1 MSEIVIPELTKC
13 TSDTYII
20 VSQPGVGAADYENKR
35 SAPHLRKRL
44 LGDDKSIR
52 SSLTVKD
59 VLGWLDVDDVSRA
72 VQDRCGA
79 AHLRVDASS
88 KSHDDMSRSDADPY
102 YSAAGQFTI
111 LDDSRPQVITVDFP
125 APPTGIGRSQ
135 KLVENGT
142 KTL

>member
-1 MSEIVIPELTKC
+1 M
-13 TSDTYII
+13 
-20 VSQPGVGAADYENKR
+20 
-35 SAPHLRKRL
+35 

-52 SSLTVKD
+52 SSLAVKD
-59 VLGWLDVDDVSRA
+59 VLGWLNVDDISGA

-88 KSHDDMSRSDADPY
+88 KSDDDPFWIDADPY
-102 YSAAGQFTI
+102 HSAAGQFTI

-125 APPTGIGRSQ
+125 APPKIVGRSH